1 MDSQRIL
8 GLVLAGGL
16 SRRMGVDKAFVT
28 LAGRPLVAHALDR
41 LRAQCAG
48 VAINS
53 NGDAARFAAFGVPVV
68 ADGVK
73 GFPGPLA
80 GVLAGL
86 DYAGRNGFDAVV
98 TLPVDTPLAPDDLVA
113 RLVAASGAAS
123 GATSGAA
130 SGATSGAAKIAVAAS
145 GGQAHHAVAL
155 WSTSL
160 AQDVRRALEVE
171 GERGVARFAAR
182 YDPAIVEWPVGGL
195 DPFFNIN
202 APDDLAVAARAL
214 SG

>member
-1 MDSQRIL
+1 MENPRIL
-8 GLVLAGGL
+8 GIVLAGGL

-28 LAGRPLVAHALDR
+28 LAGRPLVAHALER
-41 LRAQCAG
+41 LRAQCDG

-53 NGDAARFAAFGVPVV
+53 NGDAARLAAFGVPVL
-68 ADGVK
+68 ADDVK

-86 DYAGRNGFDAVV
+86 DYAARNGFDAVL

-113 RLVAASGAAS
+113 RLIAGQGAAC
-123 GATSGAA
+123 
-130 SGATSGAAKIAVAAS
+130 GAAKIAVAAS

-155 WSTSL
+155 WAGSL

-182 YDPAIVEWPVGGL
+182 YDPAVVEWPVGVV

-202 APDDLAVAARAL
+202 APDDLAIAARAL
-214 SG
+214 SR

>member
-86 DYAGRNGFDAVV
+86 DYAGRNGVAAVV

-113 RLVAASGAAS
+113 RLVAASGA
-123 GATSGAA
+123 
-130 SGATSGAAKIAVAAS
+130 TSGAAKIVVAAS
-145 GGQAHHAVAL
+145 GGQTHHAVAL
-155 WSTSL
+155 WSASL

-171 GERGVARFAAR
+171 GERSVARFAAR